1 MSTPEPRDVSMEE
14 FRLMAERS
22 GLGMTE
28 QELEQLKPLYDLNLE
43 HLHLLH
49 SVDLRPEEM
58 EVTFHPEWPEMES

>member
-1 MSTPEPRDVSMEE
+1 MATSDPRDVSMEE

-28 QELEQLKPLYDLNLE
+28 EELEQLKPLYDLNLE

-49 SVDLRPEEM
+49 SADLRPEEM
-58 EVTFHPEWPEMES
+58 EVTFQPEWPEMEP